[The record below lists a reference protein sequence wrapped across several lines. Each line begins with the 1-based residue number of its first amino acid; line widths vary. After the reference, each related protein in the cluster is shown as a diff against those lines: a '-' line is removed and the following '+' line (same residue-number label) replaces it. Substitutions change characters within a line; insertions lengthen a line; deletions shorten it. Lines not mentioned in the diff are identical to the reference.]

1 MLLEEGAGEGDRQ
14 EEGPKQNVTSAAG
27 QGRDEAEDTAY

>member
-1 MLLEEGAGEGDRQ
+1 MLLEEGAEKGDRQ
-14 EEGPKQNVTSAAG
+14 GGVDPSRMTSAAG